1 MDILIKVNDVMKG
14 HLRKRIR
21 QVDSLGCNLGC
32 LLLSDIHANRPG
44 ECPLLPAESA
54 LSVDQTDMST
64 SGLIR
69 PRPPL
74 CQKLCTSDSSCPHS
88 LHKCCSFGCNRNC
101 TMPIF
106 SDAVPPLPSRLALL
120 PVPNQPDNIQLS
132 WMANYS
138 NFSHL
143 QDPVVYILQLRFCNC
158 KRFSEKLATPW
169 QTVIMAVDTTTTVD
183 FPDPGLKYQFRVAAV
198 NTKGSRGFGTPSKPY
213 QPSIRS
219 PVVSHNPQFLPTPRP
234 QQPRNVTATKWRI
247 QPNGEVSV
255 RLSWTPPESND
266 LKFIHYSI
274 SWALDN
280 GYPATSSNLPLKN
293 SNVPFIQTVQ
303 TEENEITISGLRP
316 DSSYKVQVTAIYF
329 HEGGNLES
337 LPHNFFISTQSLV
350 PIPRQQN
357 MGFES
362 SRQPPLSSIDDD
374 NQNSA
379 DCRCSGLEKNDERL
393 EIKPPEI
400 YDADLTALV
409 QLKSF
414 SHMDSQSY
422 HIKWFPQVCIDS
434 VENAPMLTQTGITK
448 VRSGMPNG
456 ESEILEATVRNT
468 RFQQPWDKK
477 FINHPRSYL
486 KVKQINK
493 IQNATFAMENN
504 RIFRLTKLKFNC
516 VYMVWLT
523 PEDTSPRYPL
533 MSIRRQAQ
541 PSLPPMSG
549 PSSNSADVVAGC
561 FCTRTCRE
569 TKTALGTKPIECPAA
584 EPESP
589 QPPRGIQVEL
599 VNYDRL
605 DYQVSWHPPLPT
617 KSSILPFPSGVSH
630 PSVVSVQP
638 PPTAFTRYRV
648 LWAPRKEEPVD
659 ASMYNDEAGF
669 KPIPDLQH
677 SDVRVLDKN
686 QTTLILPRLR
696 PRTVYILQIQ
706 TLGSTNFGRERES
719 PPAVHYF
726 NTHDDGFHINA
737 RPKVAKFPL
746 LSFLEADPTPE
757 SFLEIYNAS
766 QKQKKGL
773 FIMKLEYGIKRYL
786 VTVTLLRGKS
796 IESAVYCNG

>member
-1 MDILIKVNDVMKG
+1 
-14 HLRKRIR
+14 
-21 QVDSLGCNLGC
+21 
-32 LLLSDIHANRPG
+32 
-44 ECPLLPAESA
+44 
-54 LSVDQTDMST
+54 
-64 SGLIR
+64 
-69 PRPPL
+69 
-74 CQKLCTSDSSCPHS
+74 
-88 LHKCCSFGCNRNC
+88 
-101 TMPIF
+101 MPIF

-120 PVPNQPDNIQLS
+120 PVLNQPDNIQLS
-132 WMANYS
+132 WIANYS

-219 PVVSHNPQFLPTPRP
+219 PVVSYNSPFLPTPRP

-266 LKFIHYSI
+266 LKFIHYSV

-293 SNVPFIQTVQ
+293 SNVPFVQTVQ

-316 DSSYKVQVTAIYF
+316 DSSYKVQVIAIYF
-329 HEGGNLES
+329 HGGGNLES

-350 PIPRQQN
+350 PVPRQQN

-362 SRQPPLSSIDDD
+362 SRQPPLSSFDDDDDD

-448 VRSGMPNG
+448 VRSEMPNG
-456 ESEILEATVRNT
+456 ESEILEATVR
-468 RFQQPWDKK
+468 
-477 FINHPRSYL
+477 
-486 KVKQINK
+486 
-493 IQNATFAMENN
+493 N

-523 PEDTSPRYPL
+523 PENTSPRYPP
-533 MSIRRQAQ
+533 MSTQRQAQ
-541 PSLPPMSG
+541 PSLPSSGG

-584 EPESP
+584 EPEPP

-638 PPTAFTRYRV
+638 PPTTFTRYRV
-648 LWAPRKEEPVD
+648 LWAPRKDEPVD

-669 KPIPDLQH
+669 KPIPDLQY

-737 RPKVAKFPL
+737 RPKGQFEAFQQMLNCKYIKI
-746 LSFLEADPTPE
+746 FLIT
-757 SFLEIYNAS
+757 
-766 QKQKKGL
+766 
-773 FIMKLEYGIKRYL
+773 
-786 VTVTLLRGKS
+786 T
-796 IESAVYCNG
+796 

>member
-1 MDILIKVNDVMKG
+1 MMAISPLQILGFLLILVSTARSELDSDAESRAFMRAQCKAMCLKLFQSPDNAVISKIVNRLGVPNDLAPDCFQNKNNTCSSNCFFACDKPPSLCHSTCSIG
-14 HLRKRIR
+14 
-21 QVDSLGCNLGC
+21 QVDSLGCSLGC

-44 ECPLLPAESA
+44 ECPLPLAESVLPDVQA
-54 LSVDQTDMST
+54 DLSAP
-64 SGLIR
+64 GLIL

-74 CQKLCTSDSSCPHS
+74 CDKLCTTDSSCPHS
-88 LHKCCSFGCNRNC
+88 LHKCCSFGCNRRC

-106 SDAVPPLPSRLALL
+106 SDDVPPLPSRLALH
-120 PVPNQPDNIQLS
+120 PVPNKPDNIQLS
-132 WMANYS
+132 WSATHS

-143 QDPVVYILQLRFCNC
+143 QDPVVYILQLRYCKC

-169 QTVIMAVDTTTTVD
+169 QTIIMAVDTTPTVD
-183 FPDPGLKYQFRVAAV
+183 FPDPELKYQFRVASV
-198 NTKGSRGFGTPSKPY
+198 STKGSRGFGTPSKPY
-213 QPSIRS
+213 QPSIQS
-219 PVVSHNPQFLPTPRP
+219 PLVSQHSPSLPTPRP
-234 QQPRNVTATKWRI
+234 QPPRNVTATKWRI
-247 QPNGEVSV
+247 QPNEEVSV

-266 LKFIHYSI
+266 LKLIHYSI

-293 SNVPFIQTVQ
+293 SNVPFVQTVQ
-303 TEENEITISGLRP
+303 TEENEITINGLRP
-316 DSSYKVQVTAIYF
+316 DSSYKVQVIAIYF
-329 HEGGNLES
+329 HEGENLES

-350 PIPRQQN
+350 PTPRQHN
-357 MGFES
+357 IGFEKP
-362 SRQPPLSSIDDD
+362 RQLPLSSFNDD
-374 NQNSA
+374 NHDSA

-422 HIKWFPQVCIDS
+422 NIKWFPQVCIDS
-434 VENAPMLTQTGITK
+434 VENAPTLTQLGITK
-448 VRSGMPNG
+448 VRSGVPFE
-456 ESEILEATVRNT
+456 ESEVLKATVR
-468 RFQQPWDKK
+468 
-477 FINHPRSYL
+477 
-486 KVKQINK
+486 
-493 IQNATFAMENN
+493 N

-523 PEDTSPRYPL
+523 PEDTSQRY
-533 MSIRRQAQ
+533 
-541 PSLPPMSG
+541 PPMSRRRQSQPLLSPING
-549 PSSNSADVVAGC
+549 PLSNSADVVAGC
-561 FCTRTCRE
+561 FCTRSCRE
-569 TKTALGTKPIECPAA
+569 TKTALGTKSIECPAA
-584 EPESP
+584 EPEPP

-605 DYQVSWHPPLPT
+605 DYQVSWHPPVPT
-617 KSSILPFPSGVSH
+617 KSPILPFPSGVSH
-630 PSVVSVQP
+630 PNVISVQP
-638 PPTAFTRYRV
+638 SPTTFTRYRV

-726 NTHDDGFHINA
+726 NTHDDGFHINV
-737 RPKVAKFPL
+737 RP
-746 LSFLEADPTPE
+746 
-757 SFLEIYNAS
+757 
-766 QKQKKGL
+766 
-773 FIMKLEYGIKRYL
+773 
-786 VTVTLLRGKS
+786 
-796 IESAVYCNG
+796 NG